1 MWEYTSIRT
10 HSPPPLFLGRGIAE
24 LVLRRA
30 AYVPLSRIKPSR
42 SSVLCRERFYSAV
55 VAVLTALIVMTVAGS
70 AFSPGCFG

>member
-10 HSPPPLFLGRGIAE
+10 HSPPFLEREIAE

-42 SSVLCRERFYSAV
+42 SSVSCRECSYSAV
-55 VAVLTALIVMTVAGS
+55 DVAMSALTLSIVAGLTL
-70 AFSPGCFG
+70 FSGCSS